1 MMKKRKKKT
10 KKKRIKKNIK
20 KKIKHCSQKGPY
32 FRDLFY
38 FLGPYWVPIF
48 SVLAEF
54 TQKNSIQFNDEEED
68 EEGKEEVEGEDEVE
82 IKGEDEGE
90 GEEEK

>member
-1 MMKKRKKKT
+1 MKEMMKKMKKKT

-32 FRDLFY
+32 FRDLFD
-38 FLGPYWVPIF
+38 FLGPYWVPIC

-54 TQKNSIQFNDEEED
+54 TQKNSIQFNSMM
-68 EEGKEEVEGEDEVE
+68 KKKMK
-82 IKGEDEGE
+82 KGR
-90 GEEEK
+90 KK